1 MEKVQEDIFSFSA
14 LKTAMIERSAVSLF
28 LFTNDNGG
36 IGIYNKLESVK
47 SSKKID
53 FNHSRILSAKTA

>member
-14 LKTAMIERSAVSLF
+14 LKTAMIERSEASLL

-36 IGIYNKLESVK
+36 IGTYNKAQSVK

-53 FNHSRILSAKTA
+53 FSYSRILSAKTA

>member
-1 MEKVQEDIFSFSA
+1 MEKVKEDILSFSA
-14 LKTAMIERSAVSLF
+14 LKTAMIERSEVSLV

-36 IGIYNKLESVK
+36 IGIYNKSESVK

-53 FNHSRILSAKTA
+53 FSHKRILSAKTA